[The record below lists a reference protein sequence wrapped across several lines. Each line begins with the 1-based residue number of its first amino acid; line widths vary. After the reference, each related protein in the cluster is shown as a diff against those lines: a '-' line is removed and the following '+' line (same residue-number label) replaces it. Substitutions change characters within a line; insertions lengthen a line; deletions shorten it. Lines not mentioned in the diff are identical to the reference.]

1 MAGEITTGSLAQSL
15 PYFIAGSRLVREHD
29 GVYNRT
35 TDAQTLKTGSGL
47 DWNEI
52 SLSQFTAQT
61 ITETTTLNNPQD
73 IADTLF
79 SVTPTMTGIH
89 LKWTDRMKN
98 RVDNGVAAKVGK
110 GAQIAMNRRKD
121 QDYIAMGATF
131 TTTLAGTGTTMNSG
145 YISAGVSRIRSNTT
159 EPSMDTIFAVL
170 HGYQVKDLRDELT
183 AGIGTYTVPEGM
195 TAEIFRQGFDG
206 TVDGAN
212 VFTGNNITIDSTPDA
227 RGLLHAR
234 EAVVMVQGRGIK
246 TYTRVVPDY
255 GGGGEELFLY
265 DEYAFGERSAGNWA
279 YSILTDATAP
289 TS

>member
-1 MAGEITTGSLAQSL
+1 MAGEITTGSLTQSL
-15 PYFIAGSRLVREHD
+15 PYIIAGSRLIREHD

-35 TDAQTLKTGSGL
+35 TDAQTLKTGTGL

-98 RVDNGVAAKVGK
+98 RVDKGVAAKVGT
-110 GAQIAMNRRKD
+110 GAQRAMNRRKD
-121 QDYIAMGATF
+121 QDYLAMAATF
-131 TTTLAGTGTTMNSG
+131 TTTLGGTGTTMNSG
-145 YISAGVSRIRSNTT
+145 FISAAVSRIRSNTT
-159 EPSMDTIFAVL
+159 EPSNDTINAVL
-170 HGYQVKDLRDELT
+170 HGFQVKDLRDEIV
-183 AGIGTYTVPEGM
+183 AGVGTYPIPAGRTADVFADGYEGM
-195 TAEIFRQGFDG
+195 I
-206 TVDGAN
+206 DGAH
-212 VFTGNNITIDSTPDA
+212 VFTANNMTIDSVPDA
-227 RGLLHAR
+227 IGMVHAR
-234 EAVVMVQGRGIK
+234 EAVVMVQGRGLK
-246 TYTRVVPDY
+246 KYTREVPDY

-279 YSILTDATAP
+279 YAVKTDATAP